1 MLSRR
6 SLFLELEFFKSKERK
21 KGAHMTT
28 RIVRNAGKL
37 GLATVLLAAL
47 AVPAC
52 KENQNPEPAPSG
64 DAVASG
70 KAALDEGDWS
80 RAYDSFTTAIA
91 ANPNDVDSYYGR
103 AAASL
108 ARAKEHYS
116 LAQAAATNGKIEDGR
131 AEAAKADEFFKK
143 ATDDADAILKIDAKY
158 AEAWFLKGVACQYQA
173 MWDEG
178 IDAFSECVKL
188 DAERAE
194 AYQRR
199 GEIYDH
205 IGDYMNASVDFKK
218 ASELGYSDGPTDAAA
233 ALENDVDF
241 SDLNYDPEELEE
253 TPSEE

>member
-1 MLSRR
+1 
-6 SLFLELEFFKSKERK
+6 
-21 KGAHMTT
+21 MTT

-37 GLATVLLAAL
+37 GLAAVLLAAF

-52 KENQNPEPAPSG
+52 KESQNPEPAPSG
-64 DAVASG
+64 DPVATG
-70 KAALDEGDWS
+70 KAALDDGDWS

-91 ANPNDVDSYYGR
+91 ANPNDADSYYGR

-116 LAQAAATNGKIEDGR
+116 LAKAAATNGKIEEGR

-143 ATDDADAILKIDAKY
+143 ATDDADAILKIDGTF

-173 MWDEG
+173 MWNEG

-188 DAERAE
+188 DPDRAE

-218 ASELGYSDGPTDAAA
+218 ASELGYSDGPTDAATA
-233 ALENDVDF
+233 HEDDVDF
-241 SDLNYDPEELEE
+241 SDLNYDPEETEE
-253 TPSEE
+253 NATEE

>member
-1 MLSRR
+1 
-6 SLFLELEFFKSKERK
+6 
-21 KGAHMTT
+21 MTT

-37 GLATVLLAAL
+37 GLAAVLLAAF

-52 KENQNPEPAPSG
+52 KKDQNPEPAPNG
-64 DAVASG
+64 DAVATG

-80 RAYDSFTTAIA
+80 RAYDSFTAAIA

-116 LAQAAATNGKIEDGR
+116 LAQAAATNGKIEEGR
-131 AEAAKADEFFKK
+131 AEAAKADEYFKK
-143 ATDDADAILKIDAKY
+143 ATDDADAILKIDAQY

-178 IDAFSECVKL
+178 IDALSECVKL
-188 DAERAE
+188 APERAE

-218 ASELGYSDGPTDAAA
+218 ASELGYSDGPTDAATA
-233 ALENDVDF
+233 HENDVDF
-241 SDLNYDPEELEE
+241 SDLNYDPEETEE
-253 TPSEE
+253 NATEE

>member
-1 MLSRR
+1 
-6 SLFLELEFFKSKERK
+6 
-21 KGAHMTT
+21 MTT

-37 GLATVLLAAL
+37 GLAAVLLAAF

-52 KENQNPEPAPSG
+52 KKDQNPEPAPSG
-64 DAVASG
+64 DAVATG

-80 RAYDSFTTAIA
+80 RAYDSFTAAIA

-116 LAQAAATNGKIEDGR
+116 LAQAAATNGKIEEGR
-131 AEAAKADEFFKK
+131 AEAAKADEYFKK
-143 ATDDADAILKIDAKY
+143 ATDDADAILKIDAQY

-178 IDAFSECVKL
+178 IDALSECVKL
-188 DAERAE
+188 APERAE

-218 ASELGYSDGPTDAAA
+218 ASELGYSDGPTDAATA
-233 ALENDVDF
+233 HENDVDF
-241 SDLNYDPEELEE
+241 SDLNYDPEETEE
-253 TPSEE
+253 NATEE